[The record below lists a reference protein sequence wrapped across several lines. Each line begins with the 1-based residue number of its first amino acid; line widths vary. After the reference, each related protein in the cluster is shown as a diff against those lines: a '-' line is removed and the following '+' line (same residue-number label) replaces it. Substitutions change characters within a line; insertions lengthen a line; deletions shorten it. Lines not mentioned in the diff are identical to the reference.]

1 MGQES
6 DVLKDITR
14 PHIEAYDKF
23 IQHGLREIARNIDP
37 LTVPLGANRYLTFS
51 LEEVRA
57 GQTALSGPAAS
68 VSPKMCRDGRK
79 TYSTPLA
86 ISISWSL
93 NNGART
99 IIKF

>member
-1 MGQES
+1 MRQES

-57 GQTALSGPAAS
+57 GQTALSGLPAS
-68 VSPKMCRDGRK
+68 VSPKILRR
-79 TYSTPLA
+79 
-86 ISISWSL
+86 WSKNIL
-93 NNGART
+93 DTTSNFDLLV
-99 IIKF
+99 IK